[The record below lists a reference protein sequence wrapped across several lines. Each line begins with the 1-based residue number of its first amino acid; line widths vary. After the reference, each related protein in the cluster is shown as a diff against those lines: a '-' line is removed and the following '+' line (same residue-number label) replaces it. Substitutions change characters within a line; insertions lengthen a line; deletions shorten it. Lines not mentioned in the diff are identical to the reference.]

1 MKIIDPSFQVLD
13 GYFRSGRI
21 LEQIERCG
29 RVCYKSEEKITQ
41 DSAVPFIK
49 GIISRGHESVLEM
62 AQLVMEVSV
71 ESETPMFRFFETIP
85 RFCQADRLDR
95 KRFLISG
102 NPRSFRDLARTHSGL
117 KVVKAI
123 LCLLTREYPPL
134 FQDLEPKRGWISQ
147 DGIEVR
153 LLAPEEVDSL
163 PLELL
168 IKHRAL
174 LLHLTVNRAV
184 THELVRHRVA
194 SYLQESQRYCRY
206 GEAKFG
212 GEVAFVRPCFY
223 EEGSKEF
230 QLWRRAMEETEA
242 IYLELLKSSS
252 PQAARTV
259 LPNSCKTEIMVHATL
274 AEWLHILRLRA
285 SKAADPSMQEI
296 MRPILDDLAGRFPQV
311 FASLKEAMES
321 R

>member
-1 MKIIDPSFQVLD
+1 M
-13 GYFRSGRI
+13 
-21 LEQIERCG
+21 
-29 RVCYKSEEKITQ
+29 
-41 DSAVPFIK
+41 
-49 GIISRGHESVLEM
+49 
-62 AQLVMEVSV
+62 
-71 ESETPMFRFFETIP
+71 
-85 RFCQADRLDR
+85 
-95 KRFLISG
+95 
-102 NPRSFRDLARTHSGL
+102 
-117 KVVKAI
+117 
-123 LCLLTREYPPL
+123 
-134 FQDLEPKRGWISQ
+134 
-147 DGIEVR
+147 
-153 LLAPEEVDSL
+153 
-163 PLELL
+163 
-168 IKHRAL
+168 
-174 LLHLTVNRAV
+174 
-184 THELVRHRVA
+184 
-194 SYLQESQRYCRY
+194 
-206 GEAKFG
+206 
-212 GEVAFVRPCFY
+212 AFVRPCFY